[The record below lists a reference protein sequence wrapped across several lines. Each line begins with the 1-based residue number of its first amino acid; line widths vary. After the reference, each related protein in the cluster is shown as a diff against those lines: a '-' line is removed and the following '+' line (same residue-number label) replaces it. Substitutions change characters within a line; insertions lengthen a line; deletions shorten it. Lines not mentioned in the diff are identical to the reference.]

1 MNENIE
7 IKIADW
13 NSICSV
19 FTEMFDGLGK
29 IDVTDDIIA
38 YQSIKPHVATGISLD
53 RKGRLLANMPLH
65 SIETEFEIVHF
76 LGRSQSIKLI
86 GKNSTYVYKIPQEI
100 INSR

>member
-13 NSICSV
+13 SSICSV

-38 YQSIKPHVATGISLD
+38 YQSIKPHVATGI
-53 RKGRLLANMPLH
+53 
-65 SIETEFEIVHF
+65 
-76 LGRSQSIKLI
+76 
-86 GKNSTYVYKIPQEI
+86 
-100 INSR
+100 